1 MLGVIRLPSH
11 SISEYVVV
19 GTRNISTQPVTAGE
33 ILELVGSH
41 YHISCGKIKKY
52 HGLRYKI

>member
-1 MLGVIRLPSH
+1 MLGVITQPSH

-52 HGLRYKI
+52 HGLR